1 MNYTKLGNFEAICL
15 IVVLFINHIVLNL
28 PQMILNSSGTASIL
42 NCIYVFALV
51 LILGILILKLLKNFA
66 GLDIIDISEYLG
78 GKVLKILIGT
88 LCIFYLIL
96 ETAFLTRMFSKNLF
110 LVYFNNYPLTFIIY
124 LFLFVAVIA
133 NIMGKKSI
141 IKTNT
146 IIVPIALISL
156 LFTFI
161 FVIDLLR
168 IERSLPLFAN
178 GASSIFL
185 SGASNIFAFNG
196 LFFLY
201 FISPML
207 NKKVDAAKITFT
219 SILICGIFLV
229 LSIATL
235 VFAFSDIYDI
245 NRISPMY
252 FIIVNSRLTAFLE
265 RPEVLFI
272 FIWTIALMSFI
283 SIAVMFCLN
292 IFKKLTN
299 MKEAKSLSVA
309 VCCIIFIV
317 SLLINNVFALETIAN
332 AFYKYGS
339 LIMVFGIPILI
350 LIAANIKKK
359 VKKSSI
365 VMKNAT
371 PLKE

>member
-339 LIMVFGIPILI
+339 LIIVFGIPILI

-365 VMKNAT
+365 VMKNAP

>member
-272 FIWTIALMSFI
+272 FIWTLALMSFI

-309 VCCIIFIV
+309 VCCIIFIA

>member
-1 MNYTKLGNFEAICL
+1 MNYTKLGNFEVICL
-15 IVVLFINHIVLNL
+15 IVILFINHIVLNL

-51 LILGILILKLLKNFA
+51 LILGIVILKLLKNFA

-78 GKVLKILIGT
+78 GKVLKILIGI

-110 LVYFNNYPLTFIIY
+110 LVYFNNYPITFLIY
-124 LFLFVAVIA
+124 LFLFVAVVA
-133 NIMGKKSI
+133 NIFGKKSI

-146 IIVPIALISL
+146 IIVPIALISI

-161 FVIDLLR
+161 FVVDLLR

-207 NKKVDAAKITFT
+207 NKKEDTSKITFI
-219 SILICGIFLV
+219 SILICGIFLI

-252 FIIVNSRLTAFLE
+252 FIIVNSRLSAFLE

-272 FIWTIALMSFI
+272 FIWTLALMSFI

-292 IFKKLTN
+292 IFKKLTS

-309 VCCIIFIV
+309 VCCLIFIA
-317 SLLINNVFALETIAN
+317 SLLINNVFTLDTVAN

-339 LIMVFGIPILI
+339 LIMVFAIPILI
-350 LIAANIKKK
+350 LISANVKKK
-359 VKKSSI
+359 LAKK
-365 VMKNAT
+365 T
-371 PLKE
+371 ET

>member
-141 IKTNT
+141 IKANT

-201 FISPML
+201 FISRML
-207 NKKVDAAKITFT
+207 NRRVGTAKVAFT
-219 SILICGIFLV
+219 
-229 LSIATL
+229 
-235 VFAFSDIYDI
+235 
-245 NRISPMY
+245 
-252 FIIVNSRLTAFLE
+252 
-265 RPEVLFI
+265 
-272 FIWTIALMSFI
+272 
-283 SIAVMFCLN
+283 
-292 IFKKLTN
+292 
-299 MKEAKSLSVA
+299 
-309 VCCIIFIV
+309 
-317 SLLINNVFALETIAN
+317 
-332 AFYKYGS
+332 
-339 LIMVFGIPILI
+339 
-350 LIAANIKKK
+350 
-359 VKKSSI
+359 
-365 VMKNAT
+365 
-371 PLKE
+371 

>member
-272 FIWTIALMSFI
+272 FIWTLALMSFI

-309 VCCIIFIV
+309 VCCIIFIA

-365 VMKNAT
+365 VMKNAP